1 MICNIIIW
9 IKNYVLYNDNITK
22 IKGRIL
28 VKVKEEEKAPETVF
42 KEEIERL
49 MKKTLKMINDSDHWV
64 YLINKLEEI
73 REYLDGN
80 STRD

>member
-1 MICNIIIW
+1 
-9 IKNYVLYNDNITK
+9 
-22 IKGRIL
+22 
-28 VKVKEEEKAPETVF
+28 VKVKEEEKAPEIVF

-49 MKKTLKMINDSDHWV
+49 MKKTLKMINDSDHRV